1 MVSGSDEIEIP
12 FFVNEDKGEQYRLSI
27 TTFRDKYY
35 LSIRKWFLGFEE
47 EWVPTKE
54 GVSIPYNLDTV
65 SCLFS
70 ALCSLM
76 AEAEVLEDIG
86 KHLIDKG
93 KAE

>member
-47 EWVPTKE
+47 EWVP
-54 GVSIPYNLDTV
+54 I
-65 SCLFS
+65 
-70 ALCSLM
+70 
-76 AEAEVLEDIG
+76 
-86 KHLIDKG
+86 H
-93 KAE
+93 